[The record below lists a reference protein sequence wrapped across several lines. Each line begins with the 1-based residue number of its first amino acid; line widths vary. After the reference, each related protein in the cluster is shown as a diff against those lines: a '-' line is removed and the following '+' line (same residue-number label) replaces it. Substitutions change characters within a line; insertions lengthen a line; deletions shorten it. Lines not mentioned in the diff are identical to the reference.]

1 MCHLCLLNSIFSR
14 RRFLQLGLAS
24 LLTACTPRPETP
36 LGHFAGVNT
45 PLPETPYPD
54 LAGVVKDISAGQ
66 LLLAGPVGEMPLT
79 LTLKTIWK
87 NSLGQATKKNELR
100 PGEMAFVWLRPESE
114 PTEAAV
120 VQKIPAVGEPIEP
133 MTALFQPEP
142 TGETVPFGPFSLITR
157 PGWGAAEK
165 EWVIGGESG
174 LYDAEHNPT
183 GWRVYDQPLAQVL
196 HTIVAHHSAL
206 DFTDGPRLIQQI
218 HMRTA
223 QFADIGYHFLID
235 GLGQLY
241 EGRPLN
247 TRGAHTGGHN
257 TGYVGVC
264 LLGNFEKITPVQTQL
279 DSLSRLCRYLQ
290 QTYNIQTLG
299 GHQDFQPGIT
309 ACPGQFF
316 RPELIA
322 TAQNL
327 NLSWGQ
333 PASK

>member
-1 MCHLCLLNSIFSR
+1 MCHLCLLNTPFSR
-14 RRFLQLGLAS
+14 RRFLQIGLAS
-24 LLTACTPRPETP
+24 LLTACAPRPETP
-36 LGHFAGVNT
+36 LGRFAGVNT

-54 LAGVVKDISAGQ
+54 LAGVVKDVTTGQ
-66 LLLAGPVGEMPLT
+66 LILAGPVGEKIIMTTP
-79 LTLKTIWK
+79 KTVWQSSI
-87 NSLGQATKKNELR
+87 GHATRKNEMVVKD
-100 PGEMAFVWLRPESE
+100 MALVWLRPESE
-114 PTEAAV
+114 TEAAV
-120 VQKIPAVGEPIEP
+120 VQKIPAVGESLEP
-133 MTALFQPEP
+133 MAPLIQPDP
-142 TGETVPFGPFSLITR
+142 TGETIPFGPLSLITR

-174 LYDAEHNPT
+174 LYDPDLNPT

-196 HTIVAHHSAL
+196 HTVVAHHSAL

-223 QFADIGYHFLID
+223 QFADIGYHFMID

-257 TGYVGVC
+257 TGYVGIC
-264 LLGNFEKITPVQTQL
+264 LLGNFEKITPVQAQL
-279 DSLSRLCRYLQ
+279 NTLNLVCTYLQ

-322 TAQNL
+322 TAQRL
-327 NLSWGQ
+327 GMEWGQ
-333 PASK
+333 PAQK